1 MRVWLWKILAVLGLV
16 ASVAFSVP
24 FTFTYSGRL
33 LDSTTGQPISGSRNI
48 KITFW
53 TAQTGGSQLAAN
65 AQTGV
70 TNDTYAV
77 TLASG
82 VFSQTINLSAANFH
96 TVFPDSTTGTWVQ
109 VQDMTAG
116 VTYPRQQFSTVPY
129 ALKVPVDGTT
139 ISYNSSGSL
148 QVNALSSSNLPA
160 TINSTNVTTSGYVGV
175 GTTNPGGF
183 GSNAKFAVSNGASY
197 FYVADDNYTS
207 AMFGPRKANDG
218 VSSVMYSWGANN
230 TGNYWQQ
237 DASSGAFQ
245 WSRTASGVSSGP
257 LMTLTSSGNLG
268 IGHTGPTE
276 KLKVVDDGANYTAS
290 MAIKYPPSNASTS
303 LNYVGQWSE
312 ANTLNAT
319 GALNHTFGSVSRTN
333 VSSAG
338 STMTGAN
345 GLAGDVYLTSSR
357 NITSATGVASGVV
370 NSGTGT
376 ISNAYSV
383 TAAVSDT
390 STGTITNGFGVYVG
404 NIEATNKWGVYST
417 DSAAA
422 NVLMGNTGIGTNS
435 PAAKLDVAG
444 EVKFG
449 NTSSTCNATNEGQQR
464 YNSTLKLMQFC
475 NGTTWETV
483 GARAVMPIIVTDEK
497 AVNTGGGSITANTWT
512 TRTLNT
518 IKADPGGYVSLASNQ
533 LTFAPGSY
541 KCIISAPSYKSQ
553 FHQIRWYNVTSG
565 SVHAIGAQDHSEDTD
580 FVGSRSFLHTYF
592 QISASTTFRVEHVV
606 NLPSGGGTNALGV
619 YSPWTTGT
627 YTIVDCLRL
636 GY

>member
-1 MRVWLWKILAVLGLV
+1 MFGWFWKFCAVALLF

-33 LDSTTGQPISGSRNI
+33 LDSTTGQPISGSRSI

-53 TAQTGGSQLAAN
+53 NAQTGGSQLAAN

-70 TNDTYAV
+70 TNDTYTV

-82 VFSQTINLSAANFH
+82 VFSQVINLSAANFH

-129 ALKVPVDGTT
+129 ALKIPVDGTT
-139 ISYNSSGSL
+139 LSYNSSGAL
-148 QVNALSSSNLPA
+148 QVNALTSSNLPA
-160 TINSTNVTTSGYVGV
+160 TINATNLTASGSLGV
-175 GTTNPGGF
+175 GTTTPGNF
-183 GSNAKFAVSNGASY
+183 GTNAKFAVSNGSNY
-197 FYVADDNYTS
+197 FYVSDDLYTS

-218 VSSVMYSWGANN
+218 FSTVMYSWG
-230 TGNYWQQ
+230 TSTSGNYWQQ
-237 DASSGAFQ
+237 DASSGALQ
-245 WSRTASGVSSGP
+245 WARNSLGVNGGN

-268 IGHTGPTE
+268 IGTASPTE
-276 KLKVVDDGANYTAS
+276 RLKVVDDSANYTAS
-290 MAIKYPPSNASTS
+290 MAVKYPPSNASTS
-303 LNYVGQWSE
+303 FNYVGQWSE
-312 ANTLNAT
+312 SNTANSTGQLN
-319 GALNHTFGSVSRTN
+319 NIYGSVNRVN
-333 VSSAG
+333 VNTAG
-338 STMTGAN
+338 STITGTTGSNADVYVTANRPVTGAI
-345 GLAGDVYLTSSR
+345 GL
-357 NITSATGVASGVV
+357 NSGVV
-370 NSGTGT
+370 NQGSGT

-383 TAAVSDT
+383 VGSVANQ
-390 STGTITNGFGVYVG
+390 STGTITNGFGLYI
-404 NIEATNKWGVYST
+404 NQIQATNKFGVYSA
-417 DSAAA
+417 DSTAA
-422 NVLMGNTGIGTNS
+422 NVLMGNTGIGTAS

-497 AVNTGGGSITANTWT
+497 AVNTVGGSVVADTWT

-533 LTFAPGSY
+533 LTFSPGSY
-541 KCIISAPSYKSQ
+541 KCIISAPSYKAQ
-553 FHQIRWYNVTSG
+553 YHQIRLYNVTNS
-565 SVHAIGAQDHSEDTD
+565 SVHAIGTQDHSEDTD
-580 FVGSRSFLHTYF
+580 WTGNRVFLHTYF
-592 QISASTTFRVEHVV
+592 QISASTTFRVEHIV
-606 NLPSGGGTNALGV
+606 NLPSGGGTGSLGV
-619 YSPWTTGT
+619 ASPWTTGT
-627 YTIVDCLRL
+627 FTVVDCLRL